1 MPQLDL
7 SVFPTQLFWLAVTFV
22 ILYLLMARGA
32 LPRIA
37 RVLEDRQARIS
48 HDLDEAERL
57 KAESEKIIAAYEAE
71 LAAGRA
77 KSQALLLET
86 RQSLATAAASARA
99 KLEASLNTELKAAE
113 AGIQAA
119 QQAALNQI
127 GAAATEAAADAITR
141 LLGHAPDPASVVAA
155 IKAAGKGRA

>member
-7 SVFPTQLFWLAVTFV
+7 SVFPTQLFWLAVTFA

-37 RVLEDRQARIS
+37 QVLEDRQARIS

-77 KSQALLLET
+77 KSQSLMLEV
-86 RQSLATAAASARA
+86 RQNLAAAAASARA
-99 KLEASLNTELKAAE
+99 KLEVSLNDELKAAE
-113 AGIQAA
+113 AGILAA
-119 QQAALNQI
+119 QQAALSQI
-127 GAAATEAAADAITR
+127 DTAATEAAVDAITR
-141 LLGHAPDPASVVAA
+141 LLGHAPDPASVIAA
-155 IKAAGKGRA
+155 VKTASKGRA